1 MSAMDWFRNL
11 FGGVG
16 RDPVKDPKVGDL
28 GIGAQG
34 GFAALEDSAAVADV
48 EESTQAPT
56 DPAP

>member
-1 MSAMDWFRNL
+1 MDWFRNL